1 MVENTLSAGET
12 ATLADALRA
21 LRSELLA
28 GPDEAPPREGSKGP
42 GRGMCSMRPG
52 EPDAPQHFLSHL
64 IEADPAITAYA
75 THPRLVGMCEEYI
88 GGEAR
93 IVESNCFMNT
103 GNDPSTMS
111 TGEFVPGWHRGA
123 DLPYATHSEGGLV
136 HCNFVKALSNLTEL
150 AHKDD
155 GGTVVSI
162 R

>member
-1 MVENTLSAGET
+1 MVENTLSADET

-93 IVESNCFMNT
+93 IVESSKC
-103 GNDPSTMS
+103 
-111 TGEFVPGWHRGA
+111 
-123 DLPYATHSEGGLV
+123 
-136 HCNFVKALSNLTEL
+136 
-150 AHKDD
+150 
-155 GGTVVSI
+155 I
-162 R
+162 RSLCVFSKEASKEAVAQTAS